1 MNIYEINKELK
12 LLHLTNKLSTTLN
25 YYLYNTPQVN
35 LSKFYER
42 LDFLKQ
48 KYPHNDDIQ
57 FCESIQIY
65 VNEFNKKNKF
75 PILNIINNYHNEE
88 VIFEIIKFL
97 DTTRKL
103 NTYNIIES
111 EYISRY

>member
-35 LSKFYER
+35 LSIFYER

-48 KYPHNDDIQ
+48 K
-57 FCESIQIY
+57 
-65 VNEFNKKNKF
+65 
-75 PILNIINNYHNEE
+75 
-88 VIFEIIKFL
+88 
-97 DTTRKL
+97 
-103 NTYNIIES
+103 
-111 EYISRY
+111 